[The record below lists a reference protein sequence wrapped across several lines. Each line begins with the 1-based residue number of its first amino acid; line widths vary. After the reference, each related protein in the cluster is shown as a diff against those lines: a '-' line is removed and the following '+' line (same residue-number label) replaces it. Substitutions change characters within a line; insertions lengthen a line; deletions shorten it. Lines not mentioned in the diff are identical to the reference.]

1 MPACWRCL
9 MSSKRTVLGREIR
22 VINIGIERFSEDL
35 KEANVPVIQ
44 MDWRPPAGGDR
55 KLIELLD
62 SLNEESGP
70 DVSE

>member
-1 MPACWRCL
+1 

>member
-1 MPACWRCL
+1 MD
-9 MSSKRTVLGREIR
+9 SKRAVLGREIR

-35 KEANVPVIQ
+35 KEANVPVVQ

-55 KLIELLD
+55 KLLELLD
-62 SLNEESGP
+62 SLNEESDP